1 MTKEET
7 LKFFDDDNNYYAD
20 NKFMTNSALKLIR
33 QSPTKY
39 YLQQKGKWSYPTTPA
54 FDIGSALHALFLEGK
69 HIAVRFEGTRR
80 GNEYKEFKAA
90 NEGKIVMPAKD
101 YDTVYAMHDKLSK
114 LSEVEDLMTIDFR
127 AEVPMI
133 MNHVTERGN
142 IIPVKG
148 KADAVVF
155 NGVDTYLVDLKT
167 YGKTLDEFERSA
179 KFMLYNQQAYIY
191 KTLFGVDDFYFLVQ
205 EKVFPYEVGIYKASD
220 KFLYWGGEEFKK
232 SIDKYEQ
239 LFLNGNFNPYSATI
253 GEL

>member
-1 MTKEET
+1 M
-7 LKFFDDDNNYYAD
+7 Y
-20 NKFMTNSALKLIR
+20 
-33 QSPTKY
+33 
-39 YLQQKGKWSYPTTPA
+39 
-54 FDIGSALHALFLEGK
+54 
-69 HIAVRFEGTRR
+69 
-80 GNEYKEFKAA
+80 
-90 NEGKIVMPAKD
+90 
-101 YDTVYAMHDKLSK
+101 DKLSK

-133 MNHVTERGN
+133 MDHVTERGN